1 MYNIYTFEKKEKEK
15 ELREKEKLNMEKFEK
30 KRKSN

>member
-15 ELREKEKLNMEKFEK
+15 ELRLKEKLNMEKFEK